1 MRFSFLC
8 SQTKVFTKYLNFSS
22 MRLDFESQ
30 PNFTNGYNPTVPDQK
45 VQFPNQRL
53 DLPHSNYKP
62 TSFGVLQETQY
73 FLAQRK

>member
-1 MRFSFLC
+1 
-8 SQTKVFTKYLNFSS
+8 